1 MEITPS
7 KEDTLAK
14 LQTISVLPY
23 RPNLSK
29 NKKVQNSFEF
39 YSSSHI
45 HITLGE
51 SSDLAPRL
59 KIEHKVSLEMETIK
73 AIFPPFPLFIQLKFS
88 GSTFKMNSLRVF
100 IGKNE
105 VPSLK
110 NDRICTT
117 YIMQYT
123 IDSI

>member
-59 KIEHKVSLEMETIK
+59 KIEHKVSHELETIK
-73 AIFPPFPLFIQLKFS
+73 AIFPPFPPFSPFIRFKFS
-88 GSTFKMNSLRVF
+88 QSTFKMNSLRVLNF
-100 IGKNE
+100 
-105 VPSLK
+105 
-110 NDRICTT
+110 
-117 YIMQYT
+117 
-123 IDSI
+123 